1 MQVNSIIVIQHLLYI
16 TVLDTSN
23 TEINNITLDGKYLF
37 TYVNI
42 RKIYIY
48 YKVST
53 KGFTDHS
60 VKNLPAMQ
68 ETGFDS
74 WIWKIH

>member
-23 TEINNITLDGKYLF
+23 TEINNNTLDGKYLF

-42 RKIYIY
+42 RKNIYIY
-48 YKVST
+48 IIKLVQRASLIT
-53 KGFTDHS
+53 
-60 VKNLPAMQ
+60 Q
-68 ETGFDS
+68 
-74 WIWKIH
+74 